1 MGLGRTVNVLDE
13 SMHPTHVIWRL
24 AWPTVLEQLLI
35 MVVQYVD
42 TAMVGSL
49 GKNATAAI
57 AVTSSF
63 TWLMNGIFSG
73 ISLGFGVPVGRYIGA
88 GKLDQARAVIRQS
101 VLAIF
106 GFGILATL
114 IMQFLAPQ
122 LPIWLGAEVA
132 IRADASAY
140 ISIVSSVYLFS
151 LSINVCSNIL
161 RCAGDTRTPLM
172 FNIATNIIN
181 VVFNTLLIYPTRTV
195 NVFGWQFTMWGAG
208 WGVSGAAVAT
218 AMATAFSGIMLLT
231 ALFRP
236 TFPVSI
242 RIKDKFRFDKA
253 IFKDMVRLGSP
264 VTFERVTISLG
275 QVALTAMVT
284 AIGTAELAAH
294 SLATTAESITYMPAF
309 GFSAAATTL
318 IAQSMGAE
326 RPALAKR
333 FGRYCMLGAVL
344 FMTAMGAVLFFGGQF
359 LVSLFT
365 PDAEVVSLG
374 GAVLRIEALA
384 QPFFAISMVVS
395 GIMRGARQTK
405 VTFVIAAV
413 GMWVVRIPLAFILLR
428 TTELGLTCAWI
439 AMASDLFVRGLI
451 ALYYYKKGTWL
462 EHVEPAVA

>member
-1 MGLGRTVNVLDE
+1 MGLGRTVDVLDE
-13 SMHPTHVIWRL
+13 SMHPTRVIWRL

-63 TWLMNGIFSG
+63 TWLVNGIFSG

-88 GKLDQARAVIRQS
+88 GKPDQARAVIRQA
-101 VLAIF
+101 VLTIF

-114 IMQFLAPQ
+114 IMQFLAPH
-122 LPIWLGAEVA
+122 LPAWLGAEEA
-132 IRADASAY
+132 IRADASSY
-140 ISIVSSVYLFS
+140 LTCVSAVYLFS

-161 RCAGDTRTPLM
+161 RCVGDTRTPLI
-172 FNIATNIIN
+172 FNIATNLIN
-181 VVFNTLLIYPTRTV
+181 VVLNTLLIYDTRTV
-195 NVFGWQFTMWGAG
+195 NLFGLRFTMWGAG
-208 WGVSGAAVAT
+208 WGVTGAAIAT
-218 AMATAFSGIMLLT
+218 AIATAFSGIMLLT

-236 TFPVSI
+236 SFPVSI
-242 RIKDKFRFDKA
+242 RLKDRVRVDEA
-253 IFKDMVRLGSP
+253 IVKEMVRLGSP

-318 IAQSMGAE
+318 IAQSMGAN
-326 RPALAKR
+326 RPELAKR
-333 FGRYCMLGAVL
+333 FSRYCILGAVAL
-344 FMTAMGAVLFFGGQF
+344 MTAMGCVLFFGGQF

-374 GAVLRIEALA
+374 L
-384 QPFFAISMVVS
+384 S
-395 GIMRGARQTK
+395 
-405 VTFVIAAV
+405 
-413 GMWVVRIPLAFILLR
+413 
-428 TTELGLTCAWI
+428 
-439 AMASDLFVRGLI
+439 LI
-451 ALYYYKKGTWL
+451 
-462 EHVEPAVA
+462 HI